1 MKQYQVTF
9 TEDGEIESTVQLPA
23 EPERKRVILVREAT
37 KAHAERAAERLYS
50 LAK

>member
-9 TEDGEIESTVQLPA
+9 TEDGEIESSVELPS
-23 EPERKRVILVREAT
+23 ETPRKRIVLVREAT
-37 KAHAERAAERLYS
+37 KARAERVAERLYS